1 MELTEQKLYE
11 ALGVEPETPAPAETG
26 GKQPPAATPPGQEQ
40 KTTPSAESGEKA
52 QEPAEPAKAEGEI
65 PSGGPDGH
73 PDPVGPEGEPG
84 ASAEKPG
91 GKPGEMPKEQ
101 RREAAAARRR
111 AEQQAAIDE
120 AVQKAVQEEKG
131 RAKEEMAAF
140 FKRAHL
146 KNTLTGAEITTME
159 EFEDG
164 YGDIMVDSQVL
175 TDDEKW
181 FSLELVLYQ
190 GAGSGYERHRHYT
203 IDKTT
208 GKRAELSEFFGEDY
222 VKTVSEEVKAQ
233 MRSRMEEDENV
244 FYWID
249 YEDVPEWNFE
259 SIAEDQDFYVNKD
272 GNVVICFDEYEVAPG
287 YMGCVEF
294 VVEQDMEG

>member
-1 MELTEQKLYE
+1 MERWKKDYDNITVPEQVKEKMEE
-11 ALGVEPETPAPAETG
+11 AVMRARESKKRAKRKRLIRCVGS
-26 GKQPPAATPPGQEQ
+26 AAAVFAILLILPNTSR
-40 KTTPSAESGEKA
+40 T
-52 QEPAEPAKAEGEI
+52 
-65 PSGGPDGH
+65 
-73 PDPVGPEGEPG
+73 
-84 ASAEKPG
+84 
-91 GKPGEMPKEQ
+91 
-101 RREAAAARRR
+101 AAAAMQQIPVLGEFFKVVTIREYQVDEDRYQ
-111 AEQQAAIDE
+111 ADVKVPEVVPEDTDGISEETSQQARETADAINFDIQKVTDE
-120 AVQKAVQEEKG
+120 LIEE
-131 RAKEEMAAF
+131 
-140 FKRAHL
+140 FKS
-146 KNTLTGAEITTME
+146 TME

-203 IDKTT
+203 IDKAT

-259 SIAEDQDFYVNKD
+259 SIAEDQDFYVNED